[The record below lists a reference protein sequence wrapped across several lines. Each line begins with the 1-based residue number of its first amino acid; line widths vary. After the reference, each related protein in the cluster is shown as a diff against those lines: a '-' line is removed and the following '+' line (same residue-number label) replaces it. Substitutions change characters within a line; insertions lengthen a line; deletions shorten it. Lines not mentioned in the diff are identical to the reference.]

1 VTTDIDSE
9 ETLRQVVDRLQERYP
24 DQPRDEIEAA
34 ARLELNE
41 LLGRPVQDYLSILVE
56 RATRK
61 RLKKDRKD

>member
-1 VTTDIDSE
+1 MTTDIDSE

-24 DQPRDEIEAA
+24 DQPREEIEAA
-34 ARLELNE
+34 ARLELDE